1 MLNRGMFIYP
11 WDVAHDPHRFVSEYQ
26 QLGCNMVAVNA
37 VYHQCN
43 VLGTRAGHV
52 YERNCAGTSFAIHPE
67 MYGRILPRVVSD
79 LTGELE
85 ALRTACIRQGIDWRC
100 WVVSLHNDQI
110 GEAYPD
116 TTVRNVWGDRYPS
129 ALCVNHPD
137 VREYA
142 DAAVRDVIGT
152 LAPSRVVMESL
163 SFMHAFH
170 GRHHEFSLARMTG
183 AVRYL
188 LSLCFCEHCKRA
200 AEQQG
205 VDAHAAQRTAER
217 LLRALTWGD
226 TTFEGSEDAQLM
238 QLFLEYPEL
247 YAYQRF
253 RMESVRSLVAQ
264 VAKTAHD
271 RGVLLDYIPS
281 AAPFTIHQMQYD
293 ASSFSALQGVVDGF
307 VPLCYSPAERYPLI
321 RRNVQMHAPGARV
334 SLALNLDRRRYT
346 DAGDL
351 CGRIAEAV
359 EDGVEDIYCYNY
371 GLATPECLGWMGRA
385 YRQAAKAA
393 GEREG
398 KA

>member
-1 MLNRGMFIYP
+1 MVNRGMFVYP
-11 WDVAHDPHRFVSEYQ
+11 WDVAHDPQRFVSDYRD
-26 QLGCNMVAVNA
+26 LGCNMVAINA

-52 YERNCAGTSFAIHPE
+52 YEKSCAGTSFAIHPE
-67 MYGRILPRVVSD
+67 RYGRIRPRVVSD
-79 LTGELE
+79 LTRELE
-85 ALRTACIRQGIDWRC
+85 ALRTACVGQEIDFRC

-116 TTVRNVWGDRYPS
+116 ATVRNAWGDRYPS

-137 VREYA
+137 VQEYA
-142 DAAVRDVIGT
+142 DALVRDVIAT
-152 LAPSRVVMESL
+152 LAPTRVVMESL

-200 AEQQG
+200 AARQG
-205 VDAHAAQRTAER
+205 IDADAAERTAAR
-217 LLRALTWGD
+217 LLHALMWGD

-238 QLFLEYPEL
+238 QIFLEYPEL

-253 RMESVRSLVAQ
+253 RMESVRALVTR
-264 VAKTAHD
+264 VAEAAHD
-271 RGVLLDYIPS
+271 RSVCLEYIPS
-281 AAPFTIHQMQYD
+281 AAPFPIHQMQYD
-293 ASSFSALQGVVDGF
+293 ATSFSVLSGVVDGF

-321 RRNVQMHAPGARV
+321 RRNVQLYAPEARV
-334 SLALNLDRRRYT
+334 SLALNLDRRRYA

-371 GLATPECLGWMGRA
+371 GLATSECLGWMGRA
-385 YRQAAKAA
+385 YRQAAGAA
-393 GEREG
+393 VKRGG